1 MDFKNLLNHN
11 LTKCKL
17 TVVVIL
23 CFVMATLTGFVTAN
37 KNITI
42 VADGNEMVVNTV
54 YDNPKNI
61 LKQAGIKLNNGDD
74 YTVSTDKITDNSVI
88 TINRAMPVNV
98 EIDGDIKTVRTTKK
112 TVGELISSMN
122 LDEDKYFVEGDKNT
136 QLHTDA
142 KVKVLNVSSKLVLRD
157 EVQNYQVIKEPDS
170 ALARGNEEV
179 IQVGRNGLNR
189 LLVREKYHKGVKVG
203 EEVVQTSQLVRP
215 VDQVI
220 REGTAEPKIQS
231 TIGLRSYSQ
240 VLYMEASAYL
250 PYDGGGAG
258 YTALGIPAR
267 YGVVAVD
274 PDIIPLGTRLYIPG
288 YGEAIAADTGGAING
303 YMIDLCMEDYTQAI
317 AFGRR
322 GVEVYILD

>member
-17 TVVVIL
+17 TLVIML

-61 LKQAGIKLNNGDD
+61 LKQAGIKLDNGDD
-74 YTVSTDKITDNSVI
+74 YTVSTGKVMNDSVI

-98 EIDGDIKTVRTTKK
+98 EIDGDIKTVKTTKK

-142 KVKVLNVSSKLVLRD
+142 TIKVLNVSSKLVLRD

-170 ALARGNEEV
+170 SMIRGNEEV
-179 IQVGRNGLNR
+179 IQAGRNGLNR
-189 LLVREKYHKGVKVG
+189 LLVREKYHQGIKVG

-215 VDQVI
+215 VNQVI

>member
-1 MDFKNLLNHN
+1 
-11 LTKCKL
+11 
-17 TVVVIL
+17 
-23 CFVMATLTGFVTAN
+23 
-37 KNITI
+37 
-42 VADGNEMVVNTV
+42 MVVNTV

-170 ALARGNEEV
+170 SMIRGNEEV
-179 IQVGRNGLNR
+179 IQAGRNGLNR
-189 LLVREKYHKGVKVG
+189 LLVREKYHKGIKVG

-215 VDQVI
+215 VNQVI

-240 VLYMEASAYL
+240 MLYMEASAYL

-274 PDIIPLGTRLYIPG
+274 PDIIPLGTRVYIPG

>member
-1 MDFKNLLNHN
+1 MDFKNLLSHN

-17 TVVVIL
+17 TAVVVL
-23 CFVMATLTGFVTAN
+23 CFAMATLTGFVTAN
-37 KNITI
+37 KNVTI

-170 ALARGNEEV
+170 SMIRGNEEV
-179 IQVGRNGLNR
+179 IQAGRNGLNR
-189 LLVREKYHKGVKVG
+189 LLVREKYHKGIKVG
-203 EEVVQTSQLVRP
+203 EEVVQTFQLVRP

-240 VLYMEASAYL
+240 MLYMEASAYL

>member
-23 CFVMATLTGFVTAN
+23 CFAMATLTGFVTAN

-240 VLYMEASAYL
+240 MLYMEASAYL